1 MVMDLAHKI
10 GVLLAGRFQHH
21 LPIDQYC
28 LHNCP
33 SRDMTYLGA
42 IGELV
47 RGEIDLAEG
56 ALPNQPAQCVITY
69 GPKVLGGELPAE
81 KHNVSATFQL
91 ARNQGDRL
99 LKEFIVG
106 VGKLS
111 RILS

>member
-1 MVMDLAHKI
+1 
-10 GVLLAGRFQHH
+10 
-21 LPIDQYC
+21 
-28 LHNCP
+28 
-33 SRDMTYLGA
+33 MTYLGA

-47 RGEIDLAEG
+47 RGKIDLSEG

-81 KHNVSATFQL
+81 KYNVSATWHL
-91 ARNQGDRL
+91 AGNQGDCL